1 MNCQHFYQH
10 LMFLRSIT
18 KHLFSL
24 YETTRY
30 IVQPTE
36 RHKKIFCTRRLHGRI
51 VFLQR
56 KTQKNLKKHCRKS
69 HFTKERP
76 VLSKITKNIVAA
88 FHFWQK
94 IGEKSQR
101 ISFRCFRQ
109 NVYVLWFL
117 HITCVFSCFLF
128 ISLLISSTS
137 FTTTKY
143 TFVKWK
149 NRVME

>member
-1 MNCQHFYQH
+1 MISH
-10 LMFLRSIT
+10 LLTT
-18 KHLFSL
+18 KNTKES
-24 YETTRY
+24 
-30 IVQPTE
+30 
-36 RHKKIFCTRRLHGRI
+36 
-51 VFLQR
+51 
-56 KTQKNLKKHCRKS
+56 KKHCHKS

-117 HITCVFSCFLF
+117 HITCAFSCFLL
-128 ISLLISSTS
+128 ISLLISSTL

-143 TFVKWK
+143 TFFKWK
-149 NRVME
+149 SPCFHPQFIRLFYHPTPSGYKKIYTFVWMQLVLNYEQSSHSLVIDTTYK

>member
-1 MNCQHFYQH
+1 MISH
-10 LMFLRSIT
+10 LLTT
-18 KHLFSL
+18 KDTKES
-24 YETTRY
+24 
-30 IVQPTE
+30 
-36 RHKKIFCTRRLHGRI
+36 
-51 VFLQR
+51 
-56 KTQKNLKKHCRKS
+56 KKHCRKS

-76 VLSKITKNIVAA
+76 VLSKITKNIIAA
-88 FHFWQK
+88 LHFWQK
-94 IGEKSQR
+94 IGENSQR

-117 HITCVFSCFLF
+117 HITRTFSCFLF

-149 NRVME
+149 SRGLQVISNLVMQGRNRFCPKKWQKNGGWKSGK